1 MWHQLIYRFEKFSVH
16 SKYSRAKVFGTILCL
31 GGAIAMS
38 FSMNPPSEPDS
49 TLKLTSRSV
58 SKEWI
63 LGCLFL
69 LFAIIILSS
78 NTVLL
83 VCIFCMQARTHART
97 LYSSCA
103 HRSITLLYLWT
114 IQAATM
120 VNFPAPLTLCAVTS
134 LMGSIFI
141 AIVQFVLDGNLNF
154 GSSSLSLMTL
164 ATIVTVVCA
173 LSKFYIQK
181 EKKKKD

>member
-83 VCIFCMQARTHART
+83 VCIFCRHARTHANCILRVRIDQSRCFT
-97 LYSSCA
+97 CELYRLQPWLTFQL
-103 HRSITLLYLWT
+103 RS
-114 IQAATM
+114 
-120 VNFPAPLTLCAVTS
+120 LCV
-134 LMGSIFI
+134 
-141 AIVQFVLDGNLNF
+141 
-154 GSSSLSLMTL
+154 LSLHWWARSL
-164 ATIVTVVCA
+164 
-173 LSKFYIQK
+173 
-181 EKKKKD
+181 